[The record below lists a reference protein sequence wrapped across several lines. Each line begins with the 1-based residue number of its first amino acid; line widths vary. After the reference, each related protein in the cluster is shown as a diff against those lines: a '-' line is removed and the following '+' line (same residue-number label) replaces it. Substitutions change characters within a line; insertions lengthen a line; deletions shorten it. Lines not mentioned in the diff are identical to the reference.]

1 MLFGAF
7 SLEDTKTRGFPCFAG
22 KPAAVASLWGDSAP
36 KYFTIWYV
44 PCSCLAAWLVAELG
58 TLVWDTLVPPVP
70 LGPLQ
75 VLILENLGPLFW
87 DALALAPFPGA
98 AGVEVCSET
107 KIIDLTRAG
116 GGGPAHREV
125 LGGCCFAL
133 LCNRELPNPSRRKK
147 WDFFSG
153 WALYLHMLGAPY
165 HGATPKTLPAEMR
178 RLIGACDVPPWV
190 WKLPWGTWI
199 TFPLQAGTHPTYLPQ
214 FGGDA
219 VGTQSFSICP
229 PYQWERSSSH
239 RHSSWMH
246 RGHRGGCQATT
257 PLPQGSRARHSR
269 VPSKHAGAGWLLS
282 SG

>member
-36 KYFTIWYV
+36 KYFSIWYV

-98 AGVEVCSET
+98 VGVEVCSET
-107 KIIDLTRAG
+107 KIIIDLTRAG

-133 LCNRELPNPSRRKK
+133 LCYRELPNPSRRKK
-147 WDFFSG
+147 WDFFLAG
-153 WALYLHMLGAPY
+153 HCICTCLG
-165 HGATPKTLPAEMR
+165 
-178 RLIGACDVPPWV
+178 
-190 WKLPWGTWI
+190 
-199 TFPLQAGTHPTYLPQ
+199 HPIM
-214 FGGDA
+214 
-219 VGTQSFSICP
+219 V
-229 PYQWERSSSH
+229 
-239 RHSSWMH
+239 
-246 RGHRGGCQATT
+246 
-257 PLPQGSRARHSR
+257 PLPK
-269 VPSKHAGAGWLLS
+269 PSLLR
-282 SG
+282 